1 MIRLNHLQKSGALM
15 TYSNLNSLWLLL
27 LCLLPAN
34 VVSADENKPV
44 AEEDAALGR
53 AVDFDKDVRP
63 ILQANCVACHNV
75 TTNEGGVI
83 LESLDAMLKSK
94 ASSAVVTAG
103 KPEESLLFTL
113 SKRSVEP
120 VMPPLPNDRQAKALS
135 GKELGIV
142 KQWIT
147 EGAKAGSGAAKVMN
161 WQPINARLQGVYAL
175 DVDPSGRFIAAGRAN
190 RVTIYDLARQDAP
203 AALVDPAIVSSAAQG
218 PTGAAHRDFV
228 HAIAFHPAGTMVA
241 TTGYRNIKLWQ
252 RDVTPATAMPIPAD
266 VTAWTLSQDG
276 SEVVLAVPGRGVVV
290 LNATTGAER
299 GVAGLDGQAVSAVAV
314 VGGWILAAQAD
325 LKVAVLK
332 AADLSV
338 VHRTEPLP
346 GAVTALSAE
355 LAGGRAAALLAD
367 GSIRLL
373 ATAADTGAITIAAEI
388 RSDAGPI
395 TRISGGG
402 PQLLTVAAGKV
413 VQLWK
418 SEDGTQAARFET
430 PAEIT
435 AVDARPAAERA
446 VFVFGGSAA
455 SLWSIKEN
463 KELAALT
470 ANLPAQRDQKN
481 AEYRKAVLDSRV
493 AVIKA
498 QIDEADKEITAQ
510 KEAET
515 KAKADVEKQTPVQA
529 EAKKKFDE
537 AAAKTAEAKKALE
550 GKPDDAALKTA
561 VTEAEKAE
569 AAAKDVLTKAD
580 SDLNTAKKSVD
591 FAVAAIARAEKRA
604 AERRQQHEAATAEA
618 TAAGTTVEEKKTAA
632 AVPASAAFVALTADG
647 KFAVSADAAG
657 LTRLWNAAT
666 GTAVDVLPATLAAP
680 VTSLQATNGL
690 ALLKSADNR
699 LTARSLFPQWTL
711 ARSIG
716 SEDGGEAVFADR
728 VLSLAFSPD
737 GTLLAAGGGEA
748 SRTGELTLWNPA
760 DGTLVR
766 QFPDAHSDTVYGL
779 EFSADG
785 RLLAS
790 ASADKFVK
798 VFDVAAGT
806 FVRAFEGHTHH
817 VMDVSWKSDRTTLVS
832 AGADNAI
839 KVWNVETGEQA
850 RTISTYTRQVTSL
863 QYVGLQDMILSSSGD
878 KRVFFHN
885 PSNGGAAREFPGNAD
900 YVYRAAA
907 TSDGTLVVSG
917 GEDGSVR
924 VWNAADAKVVAT
936 FAAAP

>member
-1 MIRLNHLQKSGALM
+1 MIRFDRK
-15 TYSNLNSLWLLL
+15 SLWLLL
-27 LCLLPAN
+27 ACLLSSG
-34 VVSADENKPV
+34 VVSADEDKPV
-44 AEEDAALGR
+44 AEEDPALGR
-53 AVDFDKDVRP
+53 PVDFDRDVRP

-83 LESLDAMLKSK
+83 LETVDAMLKSK

-113 SKRSVEP
+113 SKRSAEP

-142 KQWIT
+142 RQWIT

-161 WQPINARLQGVYAL
+161 WQPINSRLQGVYSM
-175 DVDPSGRFIAAGRAN
+175 DIDPSGRFIAAGRAN
-190 RVTIYDLARQDAP
+190 RVTIYDLARQDVP
-203 AALVDPAIVSSAAQG
+203 AALVDPSIVSSAAQG
-218 PTGAAHRDFV
+218 PSGAAHRDFV
-228 HAIAFHPAGTMVA
+228 HAVAFHPGGSLVA

-252 RDVTPATAMPIPAD
+252 RDAAPAASLPVPAD
-266 VTAWTLSQDG
+266 IAAWTQTADG
-276 SEVVLAVPGRGVVV
+276 SELVVAVPGRGVVV
-290 LNATTGAER
+290 LNAATGAER
-299 GVAGLDGQAVSAVAV
+299 GAAALDGQAVSAVTT

-325 LKVAVLK
+325 QKVAVLK
-332 AADLSV
+332 SADLSLA
-338 VHRTEPLP
+338 HRTEPLP
-346 GAVTALSAE
+346 AAVAALSSE
-355 LAGGRAAALLAD
+355 LAGGRSAALLAD

-373 ATAADTGAITIAAEI
+373 AVAADTGAVTVAAEI
-388 RSDAGPI
+388 RSDAGAI
-395 TRISGGG
+395 TRMSGSG
-402 PQLLTVAAGKV
+402 PQLLTVAGTKT

-418 SEDGTQAARFET
+418 AEDGTQAARFET
-430 PAEIT
+430 PADIT
-435 AVDARPAAERA
+435 AVDARPAVERA
-446 VFVFGGSAA
+446 VFVFGGNAA
-455 SLWSIKEN
+455 SLWSTKDN
-463 KELAALT
+463 KEIAPLT
-470 ANLPAQRDQKN
+470 ASLSAQRDQKS
-481 AEYRKAVLDSRV
+481 AEYRKSVLDSRV
-493 AVIKA
+493 SVIKA
-498 QIDEADKEITAQ
+498 QIDEADKEIAAQ

-569 AAAKDVLTKAD
+569 APVKDALTKAD

-618 TAAGTTVEEKKTAA
+618 TAAAATVEEKKTAA
-632 AVPASAAFVALTADG
+632 AVPAAAAFAALTTDG
-647 KFAVSADAAG
+647 KYAVTADAAG
-657 LTRLWNAAT
+657 MVRLWNAAT
-666 GTAVDVLPATLAAP
+666 GAPIDVLPTAVAAP
-680 VTSLQATNGL
+680 VTAVSTSATM
-690 ALLKSADNR
+690 ALLKTADNR
-699 LTARSLFPQWTL
+699 VTARSLFPAWSL

-716 SEDGGEAVFADR
+716 SEDGGESVFADR

-748 SRTGELTLWNPA
+748 SRTGELMLWNTA
-760 DGTLVR
+760 DGTLAR
-766 QFPDAHSDTVYGL
+766 QFTDAHSDTVYGL

-817 VMDVSWKSDRTTLVS
+817 VMDVSWKSDRTTLAS

-850 RTISTYTRQVTSL
+850 RTIATYTRQVTSL

-885 PSNGGAAREFPGNAD
+885 PSNGGAAREFPGNTD

-907 TSDGTLVVSG
+907 TPDGTLVVSG
-917 GEDGSVR
+917 GEDGTVR